1 MTPLAV
7 MQTEITM
14 TIVAAFGAFIVGND
28 ILGVS
33 GVLAILILGV
43 WMIAQ
48 GAHHISRRVEHPL
61 RVVW

>member
-1 MTPLAV
+1 
-7 MQTEITM
+7 M

-33 GVLAILILGV
+33 GVLAILILGI

-48 GAHHISRRVEHPL
+48 GAHHISRQVEHPL